1 MENEAMVVIYEAE
14 VLGKDFKVYGTKEPT
29 NFGTFENPLFLA
41 KEVAEWI
48 DYSKSGNGSYNITQ
62 MLRSVDEDEK
72 VFAPT
77 NNVSREQWFLTED
90 GVYEV
95 LMQSRKPIAKEFKKK
110 VKEILKEIRLKGYYA
125 PKIDIPIGEE
135 LGFELPNFNNILEVI
150 CSFGK
155 LLSSWAI
162 LKQENIKLS
171 EKVKALEEDNKK
183 LASSSGVNLSESNID
198 IGTFSCVLSTS
209 NLRISRNK
217 LFTWLRDNH
226 YIYKLENFNLP
237 FKRYIEDGLF
247 VVTEYTCFVNG
258 ALRTNKKT
266 LITPKGQALL
276 ANIIRNDF
284 VEKQLTS
291 K

>member
-1 MENEAMVVIYEAE
+1 MESEAMVVIYEQE

-48 DYSKSGNGSYNITQ
+48 EHKQ
-62 MLRSVDEDEK
+62 VARMMELVDEDEK
-72 VFAPT
+72 LMCPIST
-77 NNVSREQWFLTED
+77 SGQSREMWFLTED

-95 LMQSRKPIAKEFKKK
+95 LMQSRKPIAKQFKKE
-110 VKEILKEIRLKGYYA
+110 VKKILKEIRLKGYYA
-125 PKIDIPIGEE
+125 PKMDIPIGEE
-135 LGFELPNFNNILEVI
+135 LGFEMPNFNNILEVI
-150 CSFGK
+150 GSFGK
-155 LLSSWAI
+155 LLSSWAN

-183 LASSSGVNLSESNID
+183 LVSSSGVNLSESNID
-198 IGTFSCVLSTS
+198 IGAFACVLSTKII
-209 NLRISRNK
+209 RISRNK
-217 LFTWLRDNH
+217 LFAWLRDNH
-226 YIYKLENFNLP
+226 YIYKLENYNLP
-237 FKRYIEDGLF
+237 FKRHIEEGLF

-284 VEKQLTS
+284 VEKQLTN